1 VKKVTVLIPCYNE
14 AAAVGDLIR
23 NLPADKLKA
32 LGYKLDVLVVDNNS
46 TDGTADVARKAGA
59 RVEHE
64 SKQGKGNAI
73 RKGFYSLADDTTCV
87 VMLDGDNTY
96 RPDELLRMIEPID
109 SGFVQVVLGSRL
121 YGQISAGSMPT
132 MNRFGNRLF
141 SWLVRRGYKVP
152 VNDVLTGYYA
162 WSTDALKALRPH
174 LKSTD
179 FRIEMEMVTKM
190 ARLGLKICS
199 VPISYDAR
207 TGTSSLKPVKDGSRI
222 FGEWWRNMH
231 WQARKPRASR
241 AKAAK

>member
-1 VKKVTVLIPCYNE
+1 MKKVTVLIPCYNE
-14 AAAVGDLIR
+14 AEAIGDLIR
-23 NLPADKLKA
+23 HLPADKLRA

-59 RVEHE
+59 RVVHE

-73 RKGFYSLADDTTCV
+73 QKGFYSLAADTTCV

-109 SGFVQVVLGSRL
+109 NGFTQVVLGSRM
-121 YGQISAGSMPT
+121 YGQISAGSMPPA
-132 MNRFGNRLF
+132 NRFGNRLF

-152 VNDVLTGYYA
+152 VTDVLTGYYA
-162 WSTDALKALRPH
+162 WSAKAVKALRPH
-174 LKSTD
+174 LETTD

-190 ARLGLKICS
+190 ARLGLTICS

-207 TGTSSLKPVKDGSRI
+207 LGTSSLKPIKDGMRI
-222 FGEWWRNMH
+222 MGEYLSNLH
-231 WQARKPRASR
+231 WHPSKSP
-241 AKAAK
+241 KI